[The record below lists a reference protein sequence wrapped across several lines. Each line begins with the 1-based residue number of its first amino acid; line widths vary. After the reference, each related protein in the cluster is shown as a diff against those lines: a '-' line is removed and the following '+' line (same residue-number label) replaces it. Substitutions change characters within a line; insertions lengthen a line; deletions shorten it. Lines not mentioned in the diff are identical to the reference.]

1 MPQTIRQIVEQRQ
14 IKRLIHFTR
23 VENLASIMQ
32 HGIVPIANAPQQQI
46 TPVINDED
54 RWDGQRGASCLTI
67 THPNHHMF
75 YGLRQENPQ
84 TDWVV
89 LLLQPQLLW
98 TLPCA
103 FCSTNAANGTVSSLP
118 LAQRQTSAA
127 FSVMFE
133 DTQNPSSRLNQRLQ
147 DYDTT
152 DVQAEVLVFGTIHP
166 QFIFAAA
173 FNKQAVKT
181 QYEGFLP
188 GRDVQLNSIGGGFFA
203 SRSFV
208 R

>member
-1 MPQTIRQIVEQRQ
+1 MPQTIQQIVEQRG
-14 IKRLIHFTR
+14 IKRLIHFTQ

-32 HGIVPIANAPQQQI
+32 HGIVPIANAQQQQI
-46 TPVINDED
+46 RPIVNDEY

-75 YGLRQENPQ
+75 YGLRVDNPR

-89 LLLQPQLLW
+89 LLIRPEVLW

-103 FCSTNAANGTVSSLP
+103 FCSTNAANGTVSSIP
-118 LAQRQTSAA
+118 LAQRQTPAA
-127 FSVMFE
+127 FSAMFD
-133 DTQNPSSRLNQRLQ
+133 DTVNPPSRLNNRLH
-147 DYDTT
+147 DFDTT
-152 DVQAEVLVFGTIHP
+152 DVQAEVLVFATISP

-173 FNKQAVKT
+173 FNKQAAKA
-181 QYEGFLP
+181 QYEGLLP
-188 GRDVQLNSIGGGFFA
+188 NRNVQLNSIGGGFFA
-203 SRSFV
+203 SRSYV